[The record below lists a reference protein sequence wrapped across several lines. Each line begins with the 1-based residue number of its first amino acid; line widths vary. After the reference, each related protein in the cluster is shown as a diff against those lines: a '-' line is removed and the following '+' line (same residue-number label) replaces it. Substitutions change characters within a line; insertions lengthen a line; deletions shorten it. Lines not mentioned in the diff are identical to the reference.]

1 MTKFMIVD
9 ATNICFRAA
18 CVAFASQ
25 NLLEKQNLQQNQYLI
40 NGIPTATF
48 QVFFNLFNHIMM
60 KIQPTHI
67 VCCFDT
73 NTNTFRKKIYPEYK
87 AQRQKNLIEGMDIAI
102 IQKQFKFIR
111 KMLDILGIKNINIE
125 SYEADDLC
133 GSCLNISQA
142 DENYIISGDK
152 DSWQLINDN
161 TVVIFP
167 KNGFTDYIIVD
178 KNYIEDKYDIPYNRY
193 IDLKILQGDK
203 SDNIS
208 AYKGVGPKIAAKMI
222 NEFKNSDQITK
233 LKIEDLN
240 NYNKTIKN
248 NLYDWQNKYELLKIL
263 MTIKTDI
270 NLPYTYTDFEIN
282 LLKWLDLKPW
292 LEELHMYNLINR
304 ISYGAVY
311 RLRW

>member
-1 MTKFMIVD
+1 MIVD

-18 CVAFASQ
+18 CVACS
-25 NLLEKQNLQQNQYLI
+25 LEKNIQQNSYLI
-40 NGIPTATF
+40 NKIPTGTF
-48 QVFFNLFNHIMM
+48 HVFFNLFNHIMM

-73 NTNTFRKKIYPEYK
+73 NTNTFRKQLYPEYK
-87 AQRQKNLIEGMDIAI
+87 AQRHDNLIEGLDITI
-102 IQKQFKFIR
+102 VHKQFQFIR
-111 KMLDILGIKNINIE
+111 KMLNILGIKSINIE

-133 GSCLNISQA
+133 GSCMSISEA

-152 DSWQLINDN
+152 DSWQLVNDN

-178 KNYIEDKYDIPYNRY
+178 KQYIEDKYDIQYDKY

-203 SDNIS
+203 SDNIP
-208 AYKGVGPKIAAKMI
+208 AYKGVGPKIASKMI
-222 NEFKNSDQITK
+222 NEFQSSNQIAK
-233 LKIEDLN
+233 LRIEDLN
-240 NYNKTIKN
+240 NYNKTIRN
-248 NLYDWQNKYELLKIL
+248 NLQDWQNKYELLKTL

-270 NLPYTYTDFEIN
+270 ILPYKYDDFEIN

-311 RLRW
+311 RLKW

>member
-18 CVAFASQ
+18 CVGYST
-25 NLLEKQNLQQNQYLI
+25 NNQLYV
-40 NGIPTATF
+40 NNIPTATF

-60 KIQPTHI
+60 QLQPTHI

-73 NTNTFRKKIYPEYK
+73 NSNTFRKKLYPEYK
-87 AQRQKNLIEGMDIAI
+87 AQRHKNLMESMDLNLVH
-102 IQKQFKFIR
+102 KQFLFIR
-111 KMLDILGIKNINIE
+111 KMLDILGIKSINIE
-125 SYEADDLC
+125 NYEADDLC
-133 GSCLNISQA
+133 GSCKTISQA

-152 DSWQLINDN
+152 DSWQLVDDN
-161 TVVIFP
+161 TRVIFP
-167 KNGFTDYIIVD
+167 KNGFTDYIVVD
-178 KNYIEDKYDIPYNRY
+178 QQYIEDQYNIQYDKY

-208 AYKGVGPKIAAKMI
+208 AYNGVGPKIASKMI
-222 NEFKNSDQITK
+222 NEFHDSSKIAK
-233 LKIEDLN
+233 LKVEDLA
-240 NYNKTIKN
+240 NYNKKIKN
-248 NLYDWQNKYELLKIL
+248 NLQDWQNKYELLKIL

-270 NLPYTYTDFEIN
+270 NIPYKYEDFEIN
-282 LLKWLDLKPW
+282 LLKWLELKPW